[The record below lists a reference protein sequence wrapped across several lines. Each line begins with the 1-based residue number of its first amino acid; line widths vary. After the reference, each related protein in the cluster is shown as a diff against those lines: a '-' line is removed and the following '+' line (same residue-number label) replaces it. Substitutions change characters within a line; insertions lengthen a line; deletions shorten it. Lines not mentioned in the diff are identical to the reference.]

1 MKARSYP
8 WNVDL
13 CHVSSGMRL
22 NIYYFVYL
30 LALIALRLKPLYI
43 PVYTDSVHAIPYAS
57 S

>member
-1 MKARSYP
+1 
-8 WNVDL
+8 
-13 CHVSSGMRL
+13 MRL